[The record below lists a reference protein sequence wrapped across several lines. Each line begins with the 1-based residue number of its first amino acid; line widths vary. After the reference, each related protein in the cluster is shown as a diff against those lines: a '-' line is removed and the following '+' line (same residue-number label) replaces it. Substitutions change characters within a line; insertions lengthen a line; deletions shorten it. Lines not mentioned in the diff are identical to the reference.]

1 VSPLSL
7 AVGFLPVLLLLGG
20 LLAADSF
27 KLVTRRQVLVAILW
41 GAGAAAVSFV
51 LNRLLLDPAGV
62 PPVFLRRY
70 LAPLI
75 EETLKAAPI
84 FSLIAASRVG
94 FLVDAALLGLASGT
108 GFALV
113 ENAWYAHALGDTNP
127 WLWVVRGLGTAV
139 LHASTTALAAIVA
152 KALLDRA
159 PRQRARAWLLA
170 LAPSIVMHSAYN
182 HLAVNPFIATIVLVV
197 GMPLALVSAFEWS
210 ERSTREWLGTGL
222 DRDAELLDLVHS
234 GAIVHSPA
242 GEYLSSLRTR
252 FDGPV
257 VADML
262 CLLEIRL
269 ELAMRAK
276 GLLLAREAGLEVP
289 PEKEVIANL
298 EEMRYLERAI
308 GPVGRLAMHPLLPEG
323 RERWQIRLLEGR
335 GTGSGKRS

>member
-20 LLAADSF
+20 LLALDSF

-41 GAGAAAVSFV
+41 GGAAAAVSFA
-51 LNRLLLDPAGV
+51 LNRLLLDPIGV
-62 PPVFLRRY
+62 PPLVLRRY
-70 LAPLI
+70 LAPVL
-75 EETLKAAPI
+75 EETAKAVPV

-94 FLVDAALLGLASGT
+94 FLVDAGLLGLASGT

-113 ENAWYAHALGDTNP
+113 ENGWYAHELGGTNP

-159 PRQRARAWLLA
+159 PTQRWRAWLLGLTPA
-170 LAPSIVMHSAYN
+170 IVMHSAYN
-182 HLAVNPFIATIVLVV
+182 HLALSPFIATMLLVV

-210 ERSTREWLGTGL
+210 ERSTRDWLGTGL

-252 FDGPV
+252 FPGPV

-269 ELAMRAK
+269 ELALRAK
-276 GLLLAREAGLEVP
+276 GLLLARAAGLEVP
-289 PEKEVIANL
+289 PEREVIANL
-298 EEMRYLERAI
+298 EELRFLERSI
-308 GPVGRLAMHPLLPEG
+308 GPVGRMAMHPLLPEG

-335 GTGSGKRS
+335 GAGAGPKS